1 MNLCFFLL
9 KIFCEKNK
17 SVLIPSITV
26 LLIITKNIY
35 TGKDNIFRSLQKLR
49 KNKDIIIISAD
60 KDPWI
65 VILNKKDYVR
75 KVDEMIGDD
84 ITERKYIETTD
95 NTLCDLKCLKW
106 FQKFLYHH
114 FYEHKDYEGMLISV
128 LVRVL
133 ISVAV
138 FSL

>member
-1 MNLCFFLL
+1 M

-60 KDPWI
+60 KDPCI

-84 ITERKYIETTD
+84 ITERKYIE
-95 NTLCDLKCLKW
+95 L
-106 FQKFLYHH
+106 
-114 FYEHKDYEGMLISV
+114 LITHYV
-128 LVRVL
+128 
-133 ISVAV
+133 I
-138 FSL
+138 